1 MSMRAGD
8 DDALHRITSNRKGL
22 TPMSS
27 MIMQGLRHTV
37 TGDWHTRL
45 SGNTSPRRNHWQT
58 KVTYFRAADELL
70 AAPPATPLTW
80 KSIVAAARP
89 YGCRSTFYEVAG
101 SHARHRMVDD
111 LIADGGPDSVQLA
124 WCYLRTD
131 PVEQLL
137 DETKVWSYWPYR
149 QQLLARL
156 QSPRPPAPH
165 SQAHHPQA
173 HHSQAHHPQAHH
185 PQAQGL
191 TPEEMVA
198 ALTESVLAWARQNE
212 ALAASVNHSPPAC
225 AVEDLTVIHQGRLA
239 AVRAAAQLCDVLS
252 SAMVAN

>member
-1 MSMRAGD
+1 
-8 DDALHRITSNRKGL
+8 
-22 TPMSS
+22 MSS

-45 SGNTSPRRNHWQT
+45 SGNRSPRRNHWQT
-58 KVTYFRAADELL
+58 KITYFRAADELL
-70 AAPPATPLTW
+70 AALPAAPLTW

-111 LIADGGPDSVQLA
+111 LIADGRPDSVQLA

-156 QSPRPPAPH
+156 QSQSPSLSPSLSPL
-165 SQAHHPQA
+165 S
-173 HHSQAHHPQAHH
+173 SSS
-185 PQAQGL
+185 L
-191 TPEEMVA
+191 TPSLSSSLSPLSSSSLTPSLSSSLSPLSSSSLSSSLTSEQMAA

>member
-1 MSMRAGD
+1 
-8 DDALHRITSNRKGL
+8 
-22 TPMSS
+22 MSS

-70 AAPPATPLTW
+70 AALPATPLSW

-111 LIADGGPDSVQLA
+111 LIADGRPDSVQLA

-156 QSPRPPAPH
+156 QSPSP
-165 SQAHHPQA
+165 SQSPSRSL
-173 HHSQAHHPQAHH
+173 SQSQSQSRSLSMSPSLSLSLS
-185 PQAQGL
+185 PSL
-191 TPEEMVA
+191 TPEQMAA

-239 AVRAAAQLCDVLS
+239 AVRAGAQLCDVLS